1 MKTLLN
7 FVPALALAATVSLA
21 HAQTTPP
28 AVAQEEGRMPMKNK
42 RMEPRGM
49 EGGVMMHGGKM
60 MQMKDGKM
68 MPMTTDMTMSNG
80 TKVMANGQVMM
91 ADGKTMMLK
100 DGQAVSMGGQV
111 MTMPPMHG
119 GKMKG
124 KMAGGNMNGSM

>member
-1 MKTLLN
+1 MKALLN
-7 FVPALALAATVSLA
+7 LVPALALAATVSLA

-49 EGGVMMHGGKM
+49 ESGVLMHGGQL
-60 MQMKDGKM
+60 MQLQDGKM
-68 MPMTTDMTMSNG
+68 MPMTSEMTMSNG
-80 TKVMANGQVMM
+80 TKVTTTGQVTM

-100 DGQAVSMGGQV
+100 DGQGVSMGGQL
-111 MTMPPMHG
+111 THHG

-124 KMAGGNMNGSM
+124 KMAGSKMAGSM